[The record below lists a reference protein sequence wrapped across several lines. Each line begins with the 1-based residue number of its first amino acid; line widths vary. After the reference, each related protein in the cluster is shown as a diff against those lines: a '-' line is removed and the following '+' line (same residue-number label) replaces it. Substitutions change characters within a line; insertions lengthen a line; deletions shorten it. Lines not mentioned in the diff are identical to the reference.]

1 MKKKS
6 NPFVPSRLRDI
17 PTLGPIGYLPAP
29 GTMATIATL
38 PLVVLMH
45 RYGSHYDYAALCI
58 WVFFFGIYI
67 IGKTLPSFGNDRD
80 PACIVIDEVA
90 GCLITF
96 AWIPISLPTL
106 ALGFI
111 LFRLFDIFK
120 LGFIKKCEE
129 FPGAWGIMVDDLV
142 AGVLANL
149 VMQLLL
155 PFLV

>member
-1 MKKKS
+1 MNKLKY
-6 NPFVPSRLRDI
+6 I

-29 GTMATIATL
+29 GTMATLATL
-38 PLVVLMH
+38 PLVILVH
-45 RYGSHYDYAALCI
+45 RFGSNLDYAALCV

-67 IGKTLPSFGNDRD
+67 IGKTRPYFGDERD

-96 AWIPISLPTL
+96 AWIPITLPTL
-106 ALGFI
+106 VLGFI

-120 LGFIKKCEE
+120 FSLIRKCEE
-129 FPGAWGIMVDDLV
+129 LPGAWGIMVDDLV

-155 PFLV
+155 PFLI